1 MSNIILKIKII
12 TYNYKGVKH
21 KKNEETNGEKQ
32 VNWVLFLK
40 PEWNLNQT
48 IKLKISLIIFI
59 TVTS

>member
-21 KKNEETNGEKQ
+21 KKSEETNGEKQ